1 MFRFEVKIDS
11 EGHID
16 DQTKRSMLLVKDRVE
31 ELLRPTISVMREE
44 NAEVTIYIGTDM
56 IPRLMTRGVSPQL
69 MDKINYFLGRDPV

>member
-1 MFRFEVKIDS
+1 
-11 EGHID
+11 
-16 DQTKRSMLLVKDRVE
+16 MLLVKDRVE